1 MTRLNTGK
9 SQSGIRTM
17 HSPFLR
23 VVPNARPPAIII
35 DDSIPTESSQN
46 DSPFHYLAIAVV
58 LICAMAT
65 VVTVSM
71 SAAASVATL
80 LIQHR

>member
-1 MTRLNTGK
+1 MTLLNTGK

-35 DDSIPTESSQN
+35 DDIQTDQDRSTINS
-46 DSPFHYLAIAVV
+46 FAIAVV
-58 LICAMAT
+58 LICAMAM